1 MSLSENKVVKS
12 FGIAGSIAAVALT
25 YLTLKYH
32 DRVVFHDYREN
43 TTPKKGLP
51 LIGNTI
57 SMLSNLDHFNHY
69 LVKCFEEA
77 GDSTI
82 TLSAMGLPE
91 GVATIDPDNVEHIL
105 KNNFENYVKGALFH
119 KSVVDLLGHGIFN
132 ANGERW
138 RYQRKTA
145 SLIFNVKNF
154 RDHFTDVFVN
164 ELKLVENIFD
174 KASESKTTVDFHDI
188 MYRFTLD
195 SFVLL
200 GFGTEIGALT
210 TDGKVPFA
218 EAFDELQKNSFDRF
232 MNFMEPVERKCR
244 ETFMPWKP
252 TVASYIKT
260 IDTFADSV
268 IQTRREQLAAG
279 EQCKDLLSRFM
290 ETHNENG
297 EPLNDKEL
305 RDCIMNFIIAGR
317 DTTAQAL
324 SWTLYNLMLNPEI
337 EKKLVQEI
345 QENITDDIEQ
355 DSPKLYEVIKEMKY
369 AHAVLYESLRLY
381 PSVPVNQKEAL
392 EADVLPSGAVIRK
405 GDVVIWSTY
414 GIGRSEK
421 VWGSDAKEY
430 KPERWIKEDG
440 ALKRETQGRW
450 PVFHAGPRVC
460 LGQNLATLEA
470 LVALVFLLRRYQFN
484 LIPNQDITYQ
494 VSLTLPM
501 KNGIKVNVEKRS

>member
-1 MSLSENKVVKS
+1 MSLSDNKVVKS
-12 FGIAGSIAAVALT
+12 FGIAGSVAAVALT
-25 YLTLKYH
+25 YLTVKYH
-32 DRVVFHDYREN
+32 DRVVFYDHREN

-51 LIGNTI
+51 LVGNTLGL
-57 SMLSNLDHFNHY
+57 LSNLERINHY
-69 LVKCFEEA
+69 FLDCFEETKS
-77 GDSTI
+77 DTI
-82 TLSAMGLPE
+82 SLSALGLPE
-91 GVATIDPDNVEHIL
+91 GVVTCNPDNVEHVL
-105 KNNFENYVKGALFH
+105 KSVLFH
-119 KSVVDLLGHGIFN
+119 NSVIDLLGYGIFN

-138 RYQRKTA
+138 RYQRKAA

-154 RDHFTDVFVN
+154 RDHFTDVFVE

-174 KASESKTTVDFHDI
+174 KSIETKIPVDFHDV
-188 MYRFTLD
+188 MYKFTLD
-195 SFVLL
+195 SFVIL

-210 TDGKVPFA
+210 TEGKVPFA

-232 MNFMEPVERKCR
+232 MNFMEPVERRCR
-244 ETFMPWKP
+244 EIFMPWKP
-252 TVASYIKT
+252 TVASYLKT
-260 IDTFADSV
+260 IDTFASSV
-268 IQTRREQLAAG
+268 IKTRRAELAAG

-290 ETHNENG
+290 ETRNENG

-324 SWTLYNLMLNPEI
+324 SWSLYNLMLYPET

-345 QENITDDIEQ
+345 IDNIPDGIEQ
-355 DSPKLYEVIKEMKY
+355 DAPKLYENIKEMKY

-381 PSVPVNQKEAL
+381 PSVPSNQKEAL
-392 EADVLPSGAVIRK
+392 EADVLPSGAVLRK
-405 GDVVIWSTY
+405 GDVVIWSSY
-414 GIGRSEK
+414 ALGRNK
-421 VWGSDAKEY
+421 RVWGEDAEEF

-440 ALKRETQGRW
+440 SLRRETQGRW

-470 LVALVFLLRRYQFN
+470 LVALSLLLKRYKFT
-484 LIPNQDITYQ
+484 LVPNQDITYQ

-501 KNGIKVNVEKRS
+501 KNGLKVYIEHRS